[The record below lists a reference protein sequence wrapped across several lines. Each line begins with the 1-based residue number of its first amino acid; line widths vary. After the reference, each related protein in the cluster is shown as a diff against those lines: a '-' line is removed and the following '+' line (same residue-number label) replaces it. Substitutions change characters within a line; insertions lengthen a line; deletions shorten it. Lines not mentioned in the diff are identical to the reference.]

1 MERRNAAKRGLE
13 PPPRGPFERSCSAT
27 IAAPTASPLRRQ
39 NRAVASAKNAPTRA
53 ATLLSRGGAFS
64 PAEASGFFGP
74 EEFFGPALAAASD
87 SCVRLPSDS
96 SDSSDPAF
104 AFASES
110 SSLFLER
117 NALFRELYAA
127 AAVSAANET
136 APKAS
141 ATSPRSPVC
150 PHAPPASRRFRSG
163 RSSGTS
169 GTSARSSPRP
179 PRRRPP
185 PAVSLARRWV
195 RPRVFVRRVFLRRF
209 FLEPRRVHRH
219 AHDAVDDAERD
230 LHPRRL
236 LRRRAPRRAQR
247 PSPPRRPPPGG
258 ERRRAYPRDP
268 PFRPPP
274 PHPPPPRSPSR
285 PPPIANSASA
295 TSAHAHA
302 HACAASM
309 QHARPPASAIG
320 QSPSERHRRRQRLPR
335 TRFAPSPT
343 APMDFHEPPS
353 AISTSDARYGASALV
368 AAHAASSPPSRT
380 APPRVA
386 RRRRRLARGSTRR
399 RRETRTPGSPRGSTR
414 RTPRTPPRPGRDTW
428 RRSARRSDSEAQ
440 ASRPRRWRTRREA
453 RWKKKPFRAF
463 SSERRR
469 NLLPGRNRRRSSRR
483 PRRPRRSLLTP
494 SGTGTGFGFVRAR
507 LARRVW
513 KIFRRSRASRRRGRR
528 RSATTASARG
538 DTRGARRASPAR

>member
-74 EEFFGPALAAASD
+74 EEFFGPALEGPASD
-87 SCVRLPSDS
+87 SRVRLPSDS

-110 SSLFLER
+110 SSLFRER

-141 ATSPRSPVC
+141 ATSPRSPVL
-150 PHAPPASRRFRSG
+150 PSRASGVAPVSHGEVVGDIGDIGSVVPAPPATSSASG
-163 RSSGTS
+163 RFPRASEGSHPASSSVGSSGGGSFLNPGESIATRTTPSTTLSVTS
-169 GTSARSSPRP
+169 TLGVSFAGAHPVAHSAFA
-179 PRRRPP
+179 P
-185 PAVSLARRWV
+185 PAALLPAASAAARIRAI
-195 RPRVFVRRVFLRRF
+195 RPF
-209 FLEPRRVHRH
+209 
-219 AHDAVDDAERD
+219 
-230 LHPRRL
+230 
-236 LRRRAPRRAQR
+236 
-247 PSPPRRPPPGG
+247 
-258 ERRRAYPRDP
+258 DP
-268 PFRPPP
+268 PASSSSSNPIA
-274 PHPPPPRSPSR
+274 PS
-285 PPPIANSASA
+285 PPIANSASA

-309 QHARPPASAIG
+309 QHARPPTSAIG

-335 TRFAPSPT
+335 TRFPPSPT

-368 AAHAASSPPSRT
+368 AAHRRIVATEPNRSAARGT
-380 APPRVA
+380 APSAACERKYTTAERNANAWIAAGVHAPDAAHATAPRARHVA
-386 RRRRRLARGSTRR
+386 A
-399 RRETRTPGSPRGSTR
+399 
-414 RTPRTPPRPGRDTW
+414 
-428 RRSARRSDSEAQ
+428 
-440 ASRPRRWRTRREA
+440 
-453 RWKKKPFRAF
+453 KRA
-463 SSERRR
+463 SER
-469 NLLPGRNRRRSSRR
+469 
-483 PRRPRRSLLTP
+483 
-494 SGTGTGFGFVRAR
+494 
-507 LARRVW
+507 
-513 KIFRRSRASRRRGRR
+513 
-528 RSATTASARG
+528 
-538 DTRGARRASPAR
+538 